1 MLKDRYKAFEIRDD
15 DVSQTIVEGS
25 LPAIAC
31 YIAGCHEGSIITI
44 HTPDG
49 EPFLIGLSKM
59 FLYCEDKKFLD
70 CQLLPYL
77 RGMDGE
83 SA

>member
-1 MLKDRYKAFEIRDD
+1 MLKDRYKAFEIRND
-15 DVSQTIVEGS
+15 DVKRTVVEGN
-25 LPAIAC
+25 LTAIAG
-31 YIAGCHEGSIITI
+31 YIAGCYEGSIITI

-49 EPFLIGLSKM
+49 EPFLIELSKM

-70 CQLLPYL
+70 CHLLPYL
-77 RGMDGE
+77 RGMDKE

>member
-25 LPAIAC
+25 LSAIAG
-31 YIAGCHEGSIITI
+31 YIRDCHAGSIITI
-44 HTPDG
+44 HTLDG

-59 FLYCEDKKFLD
+59 FLYCEDREFLD
-70 CQLLPYL
+70 GQLIPYL
-77 RGMDGE
+77 RSMDRE